1 MYGMLVVLFFFFGV
15 IDVPLQRT
23 MGTAAS
29 TYVNWV
35 EDRLMGPGAV
45 SGSDALPDGE
55 EEPDNSAAETMPP
68 GN

>member
-1 MYGMLVVLFFFFGV
+1 
-15 IDVPLQRT
+15 

-29 TYVNWV
+29 NYVNWV

-45 SGSDALPDGE
+45 SESDALPAGA
-55 EEPDNSAAETMPP
+55 EEPDNSAPETMPP